1 MDPKDA
7 IEKGVCLAG
16 RLLANTP
23 RQMRTEHVASADP
36 AAFAH
41 PPVFCAHVASSP
53 FLTTTT
59 MSSAIR
65 ALRHISLSS
74 SRAFAVHG
82 AARSVSRA
90 AFPVFAARAGPA
102 ASRSFSVSARRFG
115 EGACESFSA
124 SSALWRC

>member
-1 MDPKDA
+1 M
-7 IEKGVCLAG
+7 
-16 RLLANTP
+16 
-23 RQMRTEHVASADP
+23 ASADP

-124 SSALWRC
+124 CFCFVEMLTVRLRGSGRLAGTEARGGVAVREGERV